1 MKKVNSKILL
11 WYKKSP
17 LIIHPLFLVVGI
29 YLVIVGKII
38 VFICYTLSALI
49 HELGHFLVARK
60 RGYKL
65 LQVRLMPYGA
75 ELCGNLDE
83 FIYSDEVIIA
93 LAGPITS
100 IILSG
105 IIMALWWL
113 NPNIYAYTY
122 ELCVSSLVCGLFNF
136 LPIYPLDG
144 GRILVAVLCGRVDR
158 ARAIQYAKRS
168 TCCFSVGLFMLFLIS
183 IFYTFNI
190 SFGILSIMLMVSS
203 FTKSEE
209 CSYFRIGKIKYKLK
223 QNDNSFEIV
232 NMVVNKDML
241 IYKVYRKLKSQKFYK
256 FSVVDDNLNELF
268 CVDERIFENLSA
280 DDYKKT
286 FFDLKKYACQT
297 NY

>member
-1 MKKVNSKILL
+1 MKKNNSKILS

-17 LIIHPLFLVVGI
+17 LIIHPLFLAVGI
-29 YLVIVGKII
+29 YLAVVGKISI
-38 VFICYTLSALI
+38 FICYTLSALI
-49 HELGHFLVARK
+49 HELGHFFVAKK

-83 FIYSDEVIIA
+83 FIYSDEVVIA
-93 LAGPITS
+93 LAGPATS
-100 IILSG
+100 IVLSG
-105 IIMALWWL
+105 IIMAFWWL

-136 LPIYPLDG
+136 FPIYPLDG
-144 GRILVAVLCGRVDR
+144 GRILVALLCGRVDR
-158 ARAIQYAKRS
+158 SRAIKYAKYS
-168 TCCFSVGLFMLFLIS
+168 TCCFAVALFLLFLIS
-183 IFYTFNI
+183 IFYTFNV
-190 SFGILSIMLMVSS
+190 SFGILSIMLMFSS
-203 FTKSEE
+203 FTNNEE

-223 QNDNSFEIV
+223 QNNNSFEIV
-232 NMVVNKDML
+232 HMVVNKDML
-241 IYKVYRKLKSQKFYK
+241 VYKVYRKLKSQKFYK

-286 FFDLKKYACQT
+286 FFDLKKYA
-297 NY
+297 Y